1 MELVVWDEGLGTCFV
16 GLRVEEQNR
25 QIKELLGIPEQ
36 MELVTL
42 LPFGYRPDA
51 TEGHG
56 KRRRPL
62 REITHRERFGD
73 PYIDE

>member
-36 MELVTL
+36 IALVTL
-42 LPFGYRPDA
+42 LPFGYRPDDTA
-51 TEGHG
+51 GRG